1 MKEPEL
7 SAEFIKSRLK
17 VGEAYSYRQMTNL
30 LCQKYVGGRQ
40 KILQLEKFKNYMDLR
55 KIPNSHKYV
64 VEEIYDDPDIPFKE
78 ARHDSLYIKRM
89 EAIILVKL
97 LRYYDTG
104 YNASVIRWLEE
115 LSIIKENY
123 ILRKFES
130 KDDYKPEIDRIDI
143 EEQKKLADEFFQMT
157 YNRFY
162 TIFFRALESMKKRDL
177 IEYRKCYYINVINPK
192 DRRKISSSI
201 ADDRQESI
209 IHEIENTAANT
220 LNTSVDNLWFGL
232 STNIKKYKTAFTNAI
247 ATYNLTDDAKEHGY
261 IKYITKVVYATLNE
275 SVKKTVTPEFI
286 SENSLILYMVRIR
299 NMNCLNQTVI
309 NTLTEYYKKKLNI
322 LSDKKIQNIYHII
335 DELASEFVDK
345 PIYNNFKQISEA
357 SKKIPTLDEF
367 EKANNYFMFYTY
379 LIDNFISLN

>member
-17 VGEAYSYRQMTNL
+17 IGEAYSYRQMTNL

-78 ARHDSLYIKRM
+78 ARHDSLYIKRI
-89 EAIILVKL
+89 EAIILTKL

-104 YNASVIRWLEE
+104 YSASVIRWLEE

-162 TIFFRALESMKKRDL
+162 TIFFRALESMEKRDL
-177 IEYRKCYYINVINPK
+177 IKYRKCYYINIINPK
-192 DRRKISSSI
+192 DRRKVTSSI

-232 STNIKKYKTAFTNAI
+232 STNIKKYKIAFINAI

-261 IKYITKVVYATLNE
+261 IKYIVKSVQATLNE

-357 SKKIPTLDEF
+357 SKKIPTLEEF